1 VVGLFIV
8 AAVVMMAVGFSF
20 LIPEEDVERIHI
32 LYTKIGVQTTA
43 GIFAIIISL
52 SLMAI

>member
-1 VVGLFIV
+1 
-8 AAVVMMAVGFSF
+8 MMAVGFSF